1 MPHAR
6 LVPPV
11 KLNGRRLGN
20 GRHHAFYRAKGHL
33 CFWLNN
39 QSRQKLQISCQ
50 HTTRT
55 SKNPPPG
62 AMGARSALGTTS
74 EKNAHGQS
82 GAFRSH
88 WQGWTGAPF
97 GRTDCGLIRGAG
109 GGAHPHGGEQLRRPG
124 GTPGHPKKRNCD
136 FGCFWLFL
144 VISASNSLIANNL
157 RIT

>member
-1 MPHAR
+1 MLLVEQPEPPKVADFLPTYNPNLKKPAAR
-6 LVPPV
+6 G
-11 KLNGRRLGN
+11 NGRQVRLGN
-20 GRHHAFYRAKGHL
+20 HIG
-33 CFWLNN
+33 
-39 QSRQKLQISCQ
+39 
-50 HTTRT
+50 
-55 SKNPPPG
+55 
-62 AMGARSALGTTS
+62 
-74 EKNAHGQS
+74 KNAHGQS